1 MECNIDQNVFFLN
14 DQKCS
19 GFFVFFFR
27 YFYYKMGQGNIVNYS
42 IFVAQRNRH
51 DICGTS
57 LNSLQG
63 LGVWCLTSLSTIFN
77 FI

>member
-1 MECNIDQNVFFLN
+1 MLNLSLGVKCKEESMECNIDQNIYIFFN

-19 GFFVFFFR
+19 VFCFFVFFR
-27 YFYYKMGQGNIVNYS
+27 YFYYKMDQGNIVNYS

-57 LNSLQG
+57 LNSL
-63 LGVWCLTSLSTIFN
+63 
-77 FI
+77 